1 MIGGSYMRKKLCNY
15 VIIPLFVFIVV
26 VFSGG
31 KNVDAASNVRIN
43 SSNFPDVNFRKR
55 IQVYD
60 KNHDGSLS
68 KSEINKVKKLDLRN
82 TKHKKHM
89 KNITNYKGIEYFSN
103 LRSFICGDYDS
114 DSRRPKG
121 ALDLSRNKKL
131 EYVSIREQ
139 PFTSYIKEVKLTNC
153 RKLKELYI
161 SNGSTVE
168 KLDLKGC
175 TNLTKIFIMDDN
187 RLKSLDVSSCR
198 KLKELDICEARKL
211 TKVKLGEIN
220 KLEILDIAICPSLK
234 NINIKNQTNLKS
246 LSLSKTAI
254 KNLDLKNKKQLTGLN
269 LQETPTTSLDLSN
282 QKNLRWI
289 AIRKTK
295 LNQLDLSQTLITRA
309 KVASDVDYYCYV
321 YDKNVEIV
329 FADGEKIMSPFDR
342 DMSVK

>member
-1 MIGGSYMRKKLCNY
+1 
-15 VIIPLFVFIVV
+15 
-26 VFSGG
+26 
-31 KNVDAASNVRIN
+31 
-43 SSNFPDVNFRKR
+43 
-55 IQVYD
+55 
-60 KNHDGSLS
+60 
-68 KSEINKVKKLDLRN
+68 
-82 TKHKKHM
+82 
-89 KNITNYKGIEYFSN
+89 
-103 LRSFICGDYDS
+103 
-114 DSRRPKG
+114 
-121 ALDLSRNKKL
+121 
-131 EYVSIREQ
+131 
-139 PFTSYIKEVKLTNC
+139 
-153 RKLKELYI
+153 
-161 SNGSTVE
+161 
-168 KLDLKGC
+168 
-175 TNLTKIFIMDDN
+175 
-187 RLKSLDVSSCR
+187 
-198 KLKELDICEARKL
+198 ICEARKL